1 MGPCSSEWE
10 KDDLVFDRVPEDM
23 IQRMVDAARERAD
36 GSTPLA
42 AADGTPGDGPGD
54 FGSSDSSDGGSGG
67 PGGSGGSGGSGGDDG
82 DDSGFRGRRVTTC
95 SFCGKT
101 SREVG
106 PMVEGPS
113 DIYICSNC
121 TDLCQNIFRQEKRR
135 MSSSRPLFTTIPSPR
150 QINEFLNQYV
160 IGQVEAKRTLSVAVH
175 NHYKR
180 LAHLENEDSE
190 VELDKSNVLMIGSTG
205 TGKTLLARTLAR
217 VLNVPFAIGDATTL
231 TEAGYVG
238 EDVENLLLK
247 LLQSADYD
255 LEAAQRGIIYIDEID
270 KIGKT
275 SNNVSITRD
284 VSGEGVQQSLLKMLE
299 GVVANVPPQGGRKH
313 PEQQYIQMDTTHI
326 LFICG
331 GSFEGLEEIIQK
343 RLGKQRIGFMTE
355 NDSSEPDIVVAN
367 DDDEVNTHLGLV
379 TPQDVLSFGLIPEL
393 IGRLPII
400 TPLLPLNTPQMVR
413 ILTEPRNAITKQ
425 YQHLFELEG
434 ASLEFT
440 PDALEALAQQAMER
454 GTGARAL
461 RAVIDSYMLDLMY
474 DLPDM
479 ENTSVTY
486 VVDRKAIE
494 TRAPLEEISRRS
506 KTA

>member
-1 MGPCSSEWE
+1 M
-10 KDDLVFDRVPEDM
+10 
-23 IQRMVDAARERAD
+23 
-36 GSTPLA
+36 
-42 AADGTPGDGPGD
+42 
-54 FGSSDSSDGGSGG
+54 
-67 PGGSGGSGGSGGDDG
+67 
-82 DDSGFRGRRVTTC
+82 TTC

-121 TDLCQNIFRQEKRR
+121 TDLCQNIFKQEKRR
-135 MSSSRPLFTTIPSPR
+135 MSSSRPLFTSIPAPR
-150 QINEFLNQYV
+150 QINEFLDQYV
-160 IGQVEAKRTLSVAVH
+160 IGQVNAKRTLSVAVH

-180 LAHLENEDSE
+180 LAHLENEDSQ
-190 VELDKSNVLMIGSTG
+190 VELDKSNVLLIGPTG

-217 VLNVPFAIGDATTL
+217 ILNVPFAIGDATTL

-255 LEAAQRGIIYIDEID
+255 LDAAQRGIIYIDEID

-331 GSFEGLEEIIQK
+331 GSFDGIQDIIQK
-343 RLGKQRIGFMTE
+343 RLGRQRIGFLVDEQSEQPGPVMHDAATE
-355 NDSSEPDIVVAN
+355 QEELLSM
-367 DDDEVNTHLGLV
+367 V
-379 TPQDVLSFGLIPEL
+379 TAQDVLSFGLIPEL

-400 TPLLPLNTPQMVR
+400 TPLLPLDVDQMVR
-413 ILTEPRNAITKQ
+413 ILTEPKNAIVKQ

-434 ASLEFT
+434 AQLEFT
-440 PDALEALAQQAMER
+440 QDALQTFAEHAMER

-461 RAVIDSYMLDLMY
+461 RAVIDGYMLDLMF

-479 ENTSVTY
+479 ENAGVTY
-486 VVDRKAIE
+486 VLDRKAIE
-494 TRAPLEEISRRS
+494 SRSSLKELARRS